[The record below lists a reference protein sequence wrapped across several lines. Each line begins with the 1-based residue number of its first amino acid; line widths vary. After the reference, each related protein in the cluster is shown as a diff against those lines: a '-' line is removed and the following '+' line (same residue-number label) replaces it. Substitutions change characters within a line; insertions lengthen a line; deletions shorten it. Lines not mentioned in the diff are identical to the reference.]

1 MRPKESV
8 EAAAPLYEEIA
19 RQMGRLID
27 EGTYRPGDRLPSVR
41 ELARKLRV
49 SINTVLGAYGQLE
62 NRRLVEPR
70 PQSGYFVTSRLPE
83 PDEVLE
89 VKQVARELVAGPVA
103 LGQGPLEVMSR
114 LSDPALIPLG
124 RGVPDPSLLPAEKL
138 VRMLAAATR
147 RRPREAVSY
156 AGSRGMRRLRVQ
168 LAKRSLDWGCR
179 LGPDELVITSGC
191 VEAVSLALQAIC
203 RPGDTV
209 AVPSPC
215 YYTFLNSIQWLNLN
229 VLEIPSSPRHGMSV
243 EVLRYALRH
252 NRVAAC
258 LVISNFD
265 NPLGAVMPDEAK
277 RELVELLGSKDIP
290 LIEDDVYG
298 DLGFGPRR
306 PVSTKAYDEK
316 GLVLTCSSFSK
327 TLAPGYRV
335 GWIAPGRFQARIEQ
349 LKSLFNLATASPTQ
363 LALAEFLDTGG
374 YERHLRTIR
383 RIHAER
389 VAQEREAI
397 GRHFPPGTQVTR
409 PEGGYVLWVELP
421 EGVDGLV
428 LHEQA
433 LAAGISVAPGALF
446 STTDNFRNFIRLNAS
461 FWSPEV
467 EGAIEKVGELAY
479 RQLPSSSTR
488 RASSGGSSASLPRGG
503 ARTESRPLRAGVRS

>member
-1 MRPKESV
+1 MRPNGSLES
-8 EAAAPLYEEIA
+8 AAPLYEEIA

-41 ELARKLRV
+41 ELARKMRV
-49 SINTVLGAYGQLE
+49 SVNTVLGAYGQLE

-70 PQSGYFVTSRLPE
+70 PQSGYFVSSRLPE
-83 PDEVLE
+83 PTQVLE
-89 VKQVARELVAGPVA
+89 VKQVARELVAGPVE

-114 LSDPALIPLG
+114 LSDPSFVPLG

-138 VRMLAAATR
+138 SRMLATATR
-147 RRPREAVSY
+147 RRAREAASY
-156 AGSRGMRRLRVQ
+156 SGSRGMRRLRVL

-215 YYTFLNSIQWLNLN
+215 YYTFLNSIQWLNLK

-277 RELVELLGSKDIP
+277 RELVALLASKDIP

-374 YERHLRTIR
+374 YDRHLRTIR

-389 VAQEREAI
+389 VARVREAI

-409 PEGGYVLWVELP
+409 PEGGYVLWVEMP
-421 EGVDGLV
+421 KGVDGLA
-428 LHEQA
+428 LHQQA
-433 LAAGISVAPGALF
+433 LAAGISVAPGTLF
-446 STTDNFRNFIRLNAS
+446 STTDNFRHFVRLNAS

-467 EGAIEKVGELAY
+467 EKAIEEVGAMAG
-479 RQLPSSSTR
+479 RQLSSPSAR
-488 RASSGGSSASLPRGG
+488 QASPGGSATSPKRGSGQTASPR
-503 ARTESRPLRAGVRS
+503 AL